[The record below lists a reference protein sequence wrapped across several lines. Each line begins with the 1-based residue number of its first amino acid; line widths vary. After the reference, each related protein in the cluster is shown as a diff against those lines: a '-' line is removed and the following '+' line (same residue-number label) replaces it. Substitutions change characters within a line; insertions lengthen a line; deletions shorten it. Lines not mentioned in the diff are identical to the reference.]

1 MRSGQRTHATF
12 ILVLFST
19 GAQAKCATNAR
30 RRLLWNKANNP
41 DLTQERKHAA
51 SNRPPRR
58 KSSGQRKQTRGKRK
72 KSSRGFRFLRLF
84 QGLPS
89 WFVWLGGLL
98 VVAIYVGLFYHF
110 FVSPFSFRWRAIYG
124 EPTFPE
130 GYEVRGIDI
139 SHYQERINW
148 EKLRNASIGNAPVSF
163 VFIKATEG
171 EMLFDDNFNRNFAN
185 AKRNDLIR
193 GAYHFFVPGISPR
206 KQAEFYL
213 SIAQLEPGD
222 LPPVLDIEKIGDLTP
237 QQLRR
242 DVKTWLDIVEK
253 EYGVKPILY
262 TGYKF
267 KVDYLNTPE
276 FDAYPYWIAHYYVD
290 KLAYKGKWTFWQHT
304 DCGKVSGIKGFV
316 DCNIF
321 NGSQQELLDLTLQ
334 EPQ

>member
-1 MRSGQRTHATF
+1 MS
-12 ILVLFST
+12 
-19 GAQAKCATNAR
+19 AQ
-30 RRLLWNKANNP
+30 
-41 DLTQERKHAA
+41 QERKQIA
-51 SNRPPRR
+51 SHHPQRR
-58 KSSGQRKQTRGKRK
+58 KTSGKRKQTRGKRK
-72 KSSRGFRFLRLF
+72 QTSRGFGFLRLF
-84 QGLPS
+84 RGFPS
-89 WFVWLGGLL
+89 WTIWLGGLL
-98 VVAIYVGLFYHF
+98 ITAAYVGLFYHF

-124 EPTFPE
+124 EPAFPE
-130 GYEVRGIDI
+130 GYEVRGVDI
-139 SHYQERINW
+139 SHYQERVNW
-148 EKLRNASIGNAPVSF
+148 EKLRNASMGDAPISF

-171 EMLFDDNFNRNFAN
+171 EKLFDDNFNRNFAN

-193 GAYHFFVPGISPR
+193 GAYHFFVPGVSPR

-222 LPPVLDIEKIGDLTP
+222 LPPVLDIEKKGDLTP
-237 QQLRR
+237 EQLRR

-267 KVDYLNTPE
+267 KIDYLNTPE
-276 FDAYPYWIAHYYVD
+276 FDAYPYWIAHYYVE

-321 NGSQQELLDLTLQ
+321 NGTLEELQELTLK
-334 EPQ
+334 EPL

>member
-1 MRSGQRTHATF
+1 M
-12 ILVLFST
+12 
-19 GAQAKCATNAR
+19 
-30 RRLLWNKANNP
+30 
-41 DLTQERKHAA
+41 TQERKHAA
-51 SNRPPRR
+51 SNRPQRR

-222 LPPVLDIEKIGDLTP
+222 LPPVLDIEKKGDLTP

-242 DVKTWLDIVEK
+242 DVKIWLDIVEK

-262 TGYKF
+262 TGYNF
-267 KVDYLNTPE
+267 KLKYLNTPE

-304 DCGKVSGIKGFV
+304 DCGKVNGIKGFV

>member
-1 MRSGQRTHATF
+1 MP
-12 ILVLFST
+12 
-19 GAQAKCATNAR
+19 
-30 RRLLWNKANNP
+30 WNKANNP

-51 SNRPPRR
+51 SNRPQRR

-222 LPPVLDIEKIGDLTP
+222 LPPVLDIEKKGDLTP

-242 DVKTWLDIVEK
+242 DVKIWLDIVEK

-262 TGYKF
+262 TGYNF
-267 KVDYLNTPE
+267 KLKYLNTPE

-304 DCGKVSGIKGFV
+304 DCGKVNGIKGFV

>member
-1 MRSGQRTHATF
+1 MHF
-12 ILVLFST
+12 F
-19 GAQAKCATNAR
+19 R
-30 RRLLWNKANNP
+30 RFPAWLL
-41 DLTQERKHAA
+41 
-51 SNRPPRR
+51 
-58 KSSGQRKQTRGKRK
+58 
-72 KSSRGFRFLRLF
+72 
-84 QGLPS
+84 
-89 WFVWLGGLL
+89 WLGGILIT
-98 VVAIYVGLFYHF
+98 AAYVGFFYYF
-110 FVSPFSFRWRAIYG
+110 FVGPFSFRWRALYG
-124 EPTFPE
+124 EPTYPE

-148 EKLRNASIGNAPVSF
+148 EKLRNASIGDAPVSF

-171 EMLFDDNFNRNFAN
+171 EKLFDDNFNKNFAN

-193 GAYHFFVPGISPR
+193 GAYHFFVPGVNPK
-206 KQAEFYL
+206 KQADFYL
-213 SIAQLEPGD
+213 NIAQLEPGD
-222 LPPVLDIEKIGDLTP
+222 LPPVLDIEKKGDLTP

-242 DVKTWLDIVEK
+242 DVKIWLDLVEK

-276 FDAYPYWIAHYYVD
+276 FDVYPYWIAHYYVE

-321 NGSQQELLDLTLQ
+321 NGTFEDLQQLTLP
-334 EPQ
+334 EPEME